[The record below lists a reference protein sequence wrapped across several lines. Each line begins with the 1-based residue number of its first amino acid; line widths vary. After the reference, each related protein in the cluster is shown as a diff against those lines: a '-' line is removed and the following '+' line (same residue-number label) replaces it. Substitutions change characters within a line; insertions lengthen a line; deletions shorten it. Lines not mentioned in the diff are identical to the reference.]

1 MNRIDNIIQ
10 DLELDYI
17 EFVSSSIEYKKSL
30 LPLTNKKQ
38 IKALIWNLLSDKKY
52 REHISYVDYSK
63 ILDILFDRL
72 K

>member
-52 REHISYVDYSK
+52 REQISYVDYSK